1 MNYQKIYNDLIKHAK
16 MQKIETNQY
25 VEVHHIIP
33 RSLNGSDDN
42 SNLVSL
48 TARQHYIAH
57 MLLVKIAEMHN
68 DLNEYK
74 KMLYAFNCMK
84 WGRIDGKRAFR
95 YNSRLYQQ
103 LKEKF
108 SELRITMMSIN
119 NPMHGKIWICNYDL
133 EESKIW
139 NAEDPLPDGWVRG
152 RHSREQFKQIKNK
165 IAKLEL
171 QLQEKSKEQQDKMQQ
186 LKLLKNKKQKV
197 KDLFKQE
204 RILRQQFE
212 KQKQQEEKEQKK
224 KLIYAMF
231 EEFKKN
237 EFEGVVKKFG
247 YKHTRNNLIM
257 AFKANIPEYIPK
269 VCNRWKNRK

>member
-84 WGRIDGKRAFR
+84 WGRIDGKRAFK

-108 SELRITMMSIN
+108 SELRITMMSTN

-139 NAEDPLPDGWVRG
+139 NAEDLLPDGWVKG
-152 RHSREQFKQIKNK
+152 RHTKAQFKKIKKQLHEN
-165 IAKLEL
+165 EL
-171 QLQEKSKEQQDKMQQ
+171 KKKKQLQAKETK
-186 LKLLKNKKQKV
+186 LKLYH
-197 KDLFKQE
+197 E
-204 RILRQQFE
+204 M
-212 KQKQQEEKEQKK
+212 
-224 KLIYAMF
+224 Y
-231 EEFKKN
+231 EEFKLH

-247 YKHTRNNLIM
+247 YTKTRNNLIM
-257 AFKANIPEYIPK
+257 IFKACIPEYVPQ